1 MVVSTKVTYGQRLPF
16 GAVDDPHHMTTA
28 QRYIA
33 VAGTF
38 LTIIVFV
45 TYETVGAAVI
55 VAAIAVFFWYQARSD
70 GD

>member
-1 MVVSTKVTYGQRLPF
+1 M
-16 GAVDDPHHMTTA
+16 DDPHHMTTA